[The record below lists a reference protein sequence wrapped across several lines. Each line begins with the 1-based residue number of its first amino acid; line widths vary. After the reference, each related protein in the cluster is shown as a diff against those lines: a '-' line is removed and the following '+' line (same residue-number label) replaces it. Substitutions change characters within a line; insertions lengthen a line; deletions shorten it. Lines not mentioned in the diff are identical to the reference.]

1 MIEFKKVT
9 ATYRK
14 NIGIFDISF
23 KVNKGELVFLMGP
36 TGAGKST
43 VLRAIYRDLLID
55 TGSILLDNEDITNSS
70 NYKIPII
77 RRKIGMIFQDFKLLN
92 NRTVL
97 ENVGMP
103 LRIIGCSKSYMID
116 KVNSILTK
124 VGLAGLNN
132 AFPYELSGGEQQRVC
147 IARALVKN
155 PKIILQKLC
164 LLLAI
169 PFEEKMLNW
178 KKGARQE
185 DGIWA
190 KYWYKNLH
198 NSTGFLP
205 YTEKE
210 INLKNSNLALSEKCQ
225 PYYEFLTN
233 KSITV

>member
-43 VLRAIYRDLLID
+43 VLKAIYRDLLID
-55 TGSILLDNEDITNSS
+55 TGNILLDNEDITNSS

-92 NRTVL
+92 NRTIL

-132 AFPYELSGGEQQRVC
+132 VFPYELSGGEQQRVC
-147 IARALVKN
+147 IARALVNN
-155 PKIILQKLC
+155 PKIILADEPTGNLDPNVSDEILDILENFTQNGSTVLMSTHNFPLIK
-164 LLLAI
+164 
-169 PFEEKMLNW
+169 PR
-178 KKGARQE
+178 KKRFIE
-185 DGIWA
+185 
-190 KYWYKNLH
+190 L
-198 NSTGFLP
+198 
-205 YTEKE
+205 
-210 INLKNSNLALSEKCQ
+210 SNGR
-225 PYYEFLTN
+225 
-233 KSITV
+233 IVD

>member
-23 KVNKGELVFLMGP
+23 KVTKGELVFLMGP

-43 VLRAIYRDLLID
+43 VLKAIYRDLLID
-55 TGSILLDNEDITNSS
+55 SGSILLDNEDITNSS
-70 NYKIPII
+70 NYKIPVI

-92 NRTVL
+92 NRTIL

-147 IARALVKN
+147 IARALVSN
-155 PKIILQKLC
+155 PKIILADEPTGNLDPNVSDEILDILENFTQNGSTVLMSTHNFPLIK
-164 LLLAI
+164 
-169 PFEEKMLNW
+169 PR
-178 KKGARQE
+178 KKRFIE
-185 DGIWA
+185 
-190 KYWYKNLH
+190 L
-198 NSTGFLP
+198 
-205 YTEKE
+205 
-210 INLKNSNLALSEKCQ
+210 SNGR
-225 PYYEFLTN
+225 
-233 KSITV
+233 IVD